1 MISLLILFIVTN
13 FVIFYLVSKFSY
25 NLNLVDKP
33 NNRKLHLIPTAYTG
47 GLALSLIYI
56 FSIYFFDFNDE
67 KLNMILSIS
76 ILISVVG
83 LIDDKYN
90 LNFGGKLSL
99 QIIPIIYLITLQN
112 FSLNSLGDYNFI
124 KLDLNSLSIPFTLL
138 SVIFL
143 INATNYFDGM
153 DGTLSLSIISTL
165 SILYF
170 LIFDE
175 NIKLYLIIIFIPICI
190 FTFFNFSI
198 LSLPKLFLG
207 DSGSLLLG
215 FIISFTLIYL
225 ANMELV
231 HPILLAWSIAIIVYE
246 FLAINLIRLK
256 YKRNIFKPGLDHLHH
271 LLFKIYKSIFLVN
284 LIIILI
290 NISLFIIGFLFFT
303 YVHPIVSLILFS
315 ILFFIFLNFRISLI
329 KKSINK
335 KFKNY

>member
-25 NLNLVDKP
+25 NLNLIDKP

-47 GLALSLIYI
+47 GLDLSLIYI
-56 FSIYFFDFNDE
+56 FSIYLFDFNDQ
-67 KLNMILSIS
+67 KLDLILSIS
-76 ILISVVG
+76 ILISIVG

-99 QIIPIIYLITLQN
+99 QIIPIIYLIILEN

-215 FIISFTLIYL
+215 FIISFILIYL

-256 YKRNIFKPGLDHLHH
+256 YKKNIFKPGLDHLHH

>member
-1 MISLLILFIVTN
+1 MISLLILFIVIN
-13 FVIFYLVSKFSY
+13 FIIFYLVSKFSY

-99 QIIPIIYLITLQN
+99 QIIPIIYLIILEN

-215 FIISFTLIYL
+215 FIISFILIYL

>member
-1 MISLLILFIVTN
+1 MINLLIIFIITN
-13 FVIFYLVSKFSY
+13 FIIFYLVSKFSY
-25 NLNLVDKP
+25 NFNLVDKP
-33 NNRKLHLIPTAYTG
+33 DNRKLHLIPTAYTG

-56 FSIYFFDFNDE
+56 LSIYLFNFSDQ
-67 KLNMILSIS
+67 KLNLILSIS
-76 ILISVVG
+76 ILISIVG
-83 LIDDKYN
+83 FIDDRYN

-99 QIIPIIYLITLQN
+99 QIIPIIYLIILEN
-112 FSLNSLGDYNFI
+112 FSLNSLGNYNFI
-124 KLDLNSLSIPFTLL
+124 KLDLNSLSLPFTLL
-138 SVIFL
+138 SVLLL

-175 NIKLYLIIIFIPICI
+175 EVKLYLILIFIPLCI

-198 LSLPKLFLG
+198 LRLPKMFLG

-225 ANMELV
+225 ANEELI

-246 FLAINLIRLK
+246 FIAINLIRLK
-256 YKRNIFKPGLDHLHH
+256 NKRNIFKPGLDHLHH

-290 NISLFIIGFLFFT
+290 NISLFIIGFLSFT
-303 YVHPIVSLILFS
+303 YVHPIISLILFS
-315 ILFFIFLNFRISLI
+315 IIFFIFLNFRISLI
-329 KKSINK
+329 KKV
-335 KFKNY
+335 

>member
-1 MISLLILFIVTN
+1 MISLLILFIVIN
-13 FVIFYLVSKFSY
+13 FIIFYLVSKFSY

-99 QIIPIIYLITLQN
+99 QIIPIIYLIILEN

-198 LSLPKLFLG
+198 LRLPKMFLG

-215 FIISFTLIYL
+215 FIISFILIYL

-256 YKRNIFKPGLDHLHH
+256 YKKNIFKPGLDHLHH

>member
-25 NLNLVDKP
+25 NLNLIDKP

-56 FSIYFFDFNDE
+56 FSIYLFDFNDQ
-67 KLNMILSIS
+67 KLDLILSIS
-76 ILISVVG
+76 ILISIVG

-90 LNFGGKLSL
+90 LNFVGKLSL

-124 KLDLNSLSIPFTLL
+124 KLDLNSLSLPFTLL

-143 INATNYFDGM
+143 VNATNYFDGM

-198 LSLPKLFLG
+198 LRLPKMFLG

-225 ANMELV
+225 ANIELV

-256 YKRNIFKPGLDHLHH
+256 YKKNIFKPGLDHLHH

>member
-1 MISLLILFIVTN
+1 MISLLILFIVIN
-13 FVIFYLVSKFSY
+13 FIIFYLVSKFSY

>member
-25 NLNLVDKP
+25 NLNLIDKP

-56 FSIYFFDFNDE
+56 FSIYLFDFNDQ
-67 KLNMILSIS
+67 KLDLILSIS
-76 ILISVVG
+76 ILISIVG

-124 KLDLNSLSIPFTLL
+124 KLDLNSLSLPFTLL

-143 INATNYFDGM
+143 VNATNYFDGM

-198 LSLPKLFLG
+198 LRLPKMFLG

-225 ANMELV
+225 ANIELV

-256 YKRNIFKPGLDHLHH
+256 YKKNIFKPGLDHLHH

>member
-13 FVIFYLVSKFSY
+13 FIIFYLVSKFSY

-47 GLALSLIYI
+47 GIALSLIYI
-56 FSIYFFDFNDE
+56 LSVYLFNFSDQ
-67 KLNMILSIS
+67 KLNLILSIS
-76 ILISVVG
+76 VLISIVG

-99 QIIPIIYLITLQN
+99 QIIPIIYLIILEN
-112 FSLNSLGDYNFI
+112 FSLNSLGDYNFV
-124 KLDLNSLSIPFTLL
+124 KLNLNSFSLPFTLL

-153 DGTLSLSIISTL
+153 DGTLSLLIISIL
-165 SILYF
+165 SILNF

-175 NIKLYLIIIFIPICI
+175 NIKLYLILISIPICI

-198 LSLPKLFLG
+198 LRLPKMFLG
-207 DSGSLLLG
+207 DGGSLLLG

-225 ANMELV
+225 ANEEFV
-231 HPILLAWSIAIIVYE
+231 HPILLAWSVAIIVYE
-246 FLAINLIRLK
+246 FLAINLIRIK
-256 YKRNIFKPGLDHLHH
+256 HKRNIFKPGLDHLHH

-290 NISLFIIGFLFFT
+290 NISLFIIGFLSFT
-303 YVHPIVSLILFS
+303 YVHPIVSLILFF